1 MVSFWKPKARGQIVL
16 PDRSV
21 LKGQKLMKNAK
32 IGKFKCDILGDFQTM
47 WHCDFEVFGLIEV
60 YDGDVWG
67 FRFRFLGS
75 LWNEKL
81 PLKCSSSEE
90 VAYALYWRADFP
102 VHLRPLHT
110 RPWGPK
116 RGFYRRLGTTYQYAG
131 IKRCLDGGAGRSTSW
146 RKWLRSASKYW
157 TAIPC
162 RLFACPKRNTCLQGL
177 FRSWNRKKK
186 ILSIWPK
193 IRQNERS
200 YEP

>member
-1 MVSFWKPKARGQIVL
+1 MNHFWHFKLCK
-16 PDRSV
+16 RSLLRSQCWMRLFLWFSNTV
-21 LKGQKLMKNAK
+21 
-32 IGKFKCDILGDFQTM
+32 
-47 WHCDFEVFGLIEV
+47 
-60 YDGDVWG
+60 DGDVWS

-177 FRSWNRKKK
+177 SRSWNRRKK
-186 ILSIWPK
+186 ICFQFDLK
-193 IRQNERS
+193 FVKS
-200 YEP
+200 YAP